1 MKKFG
6 IASNKP
12 QLKSYDP
19 WLHMIPPF
27 FICVA
32 FCTIWCQRK
41 IERRIEKRELAI
53 RIEAEGKSQDMA
65 RYFKKK
71 QDKFDRL
78 EYLTDLYKLIKENLD
93 EINDQIA
100 ENDRRTREEDH
111 DNMEKMLKDKHSIL
125 RELRKGKG
133 DTNLND
139 IKSGLMLMLSNL
151 RFWDGRSLE
160 EMYNEAM
167 KQERLEA
174 EEARLEEIDR
184 QIQINIHS
192 DTEDSEEHAVE
203 ANNEDEDNRQSPKDE
218 AAETKSS
225 LAEGI
230 VNDPI
235 LYDDLLKAK
244 QQISHKREDFYLS
257 LDSTLTVEEKEA
269 IMNRYDEQMAKLDRE
284 MVKEQEDQANTL
296 KAKLA
301 QRLKMA
307 K

>member
-203 ANNEDEDNRQSPKDE
+203 ANIEDEDNRQSPKDE

-244 QQISHKREDFYLS
+244 QQISQKREDFYLS

>member
-1 MKKFG
+1 MSNETVAANRQLQITDFTNTIQCIQPQEILTWYVNKEHFPVYIRNSIFNSDPNYDYGDLTLLATTLTSTNYEKTEFYQSFSKTGSYVFGDIAAPDQYTTIVKVVSDEAVCDGYQSWPITPENMKKFG

-27 FICVA
+27 FILVA

-184 QIQINIHS
+184 
-192 DTEDSEEHAVE
+192 
-203 ANNEDEDNRQSPKDE
+203 
-218 AAETKSS
+218 
-225 LAEGI
+225 
-230 VNDPI
+230 
-235 LYDDLLKAK
+235 
-244 QQISHKREDFYLS
+244 
-257 LDSTLTVEEKEA
+257 
-269 IMNRYDEQMAKLDRE
+269 
-284 MVKEQEDQANTL
+284 
-296 KAKLA
+296 
-301 QRLKMA
+301 
-307 K
+307 